1 MKYFNYVKKISDTLS
16 NHKATVDNLIKV
28 NSVEIQKHEAELS
41 KMQGIYTPEYIE
53 EYKKNWKSSVNYAD
67 AIQKSSERAVLEV
80 ELYLGKIKREL
91 DKYFDSPIRQE
102 FANKINAIALTGL
115 SLRDSEFALLVD
127 SASNYMEA
135 RLVQQLA
142 DSRTKKSTVTD
153 INEQGYSE
161 QRQVTVEN
169 PYYVELPDIDY
180 MYRMY
185 NEYASATK
193 TMARNYCG
201 QRAELK
207 DYISGVSEYA
217 LLNADS
223 YFRNDA
229 ASRFSKEMEKANSHL
244 AESKVKTTLTES
256 ERKLIDTLIDS
267 NYPSLAK
274 QRVKALAEA
283 NSDIE
288 DLLLL
293 DDRYKGYLEEE

>member
-1 MKYFNYVKKISDTLS
+1 MRYFNYVKKISETLS

-28 NSVEIQKHEAELS
+28 SSVEKQKHEAELS
-41 KMQGIYTPEYIE
+41 KMQGIYTAEYIE

-80 ELYLGKIKREL
+80 ELYLGKIKKEL

-142 DSRTKKSTVTD
+142 NSRTKQSTVTD
-153 INEQGYSE
+153 INENGYTE
-161 QRQVTVEN
+161 MKEVEVKN

-185 NEYASATK
+185 NEYASSTK

-207 DYISGVSEYA
+207 DYMNGVSEYA

-229 ASRFSKEMEKANSHL
+229 VGRFSKVMENANSHL

-293 DDRYKGYLEEE
+293 DDRYKGYLEEA